1 MLFRR
6 KRRSHA
12 RTVFLGICAMGVLL
26 WASVYRF
33 NVPADVLKEYFLV
46 TLIAMGVIV
55 ALAGISVLLLLG
67 IRQLLRRRPRGIIR
81 GRNRRP

>member
-33 NVPADVLKEYFLV
+33 NVPAEVLKEYFLV
-46 TLIAMGVIV
+46 TLAAMGVV
-55 ALAGISVLLLLG
+55 VLLAGLSALFVLG
-67 IRQLLRRRPRGIIR
+67 IRQLLRRRREKD
-81 GRNRRP
+81 

>member
-33 NVPADVLKEYFLV
+33 NVPVDVVKEYFLA
-46 TLIAMGVIV
+46 TLAAMGAVV
-55 ALAGISVLLLLG
+55 LLAGLSALLILG
-67 IRQLLRRRPRGIIR
+67 IRQLLRRRREQD
-81 GRNRRP
+81 

>member
-12 RTVFLGICAMGVLL
+12 RTVFLGICAMGALL

-33 NVPADVLKEYFLV
+33 NVPADVLKEYFYATLV
-46 TLIAMGVIV
+46 AMTAVV
-55 ALAGISVLLLLG
+55 VLAGISASLLLG
-67 IRQLLRRRPRGIIR
+67 VRHLLRRRRGDD
-81 GRNRRP
+81 